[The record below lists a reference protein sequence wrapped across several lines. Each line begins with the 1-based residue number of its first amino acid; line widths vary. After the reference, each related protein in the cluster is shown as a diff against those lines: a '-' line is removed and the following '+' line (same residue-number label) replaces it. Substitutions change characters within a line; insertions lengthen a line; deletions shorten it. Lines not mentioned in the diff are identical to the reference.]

1 MASLLRAREGMGP
14 ANSRQPG
21 QKTRVP
27 NPTGNTPADEDLRVL
42 SAYGR
47 DFFYERK

>member
-27 NPTGNTPADEDLRVL
+27 NPTENTPADEDLRVL